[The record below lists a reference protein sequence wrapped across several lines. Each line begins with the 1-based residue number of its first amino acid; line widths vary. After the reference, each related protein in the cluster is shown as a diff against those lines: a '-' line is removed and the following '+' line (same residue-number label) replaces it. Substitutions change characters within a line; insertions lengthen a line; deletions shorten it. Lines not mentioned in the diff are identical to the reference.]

1 MTLTTEHTDSPD
13 PASGHA
19 RRAGATPA
27 TRDRRGRTPGRPR
40 STAGIIALCWII
52 VMLDGFDLVVLGA
65 ALPSMLDDPDLALT
79 GSQATMITTIGLVGL
94 ALGGLT
100 IGALTDKLG
109 RRRVLVVSVLGF
121 SLFTL
126 VLAAPVGVSLF
137 ALFRFIA
144 GIFLGGALPT
154 AISMVGEFSRRGKT
168 GSATTTVMTGYHI
181 GAVATALLAMFLID
195 LAGWHAMFITGA
207 VPGIVLAAVLWKVL
221 PESPHY
227 LRSVGRTAEADRI
240 AGTYG
245 LATAD
250 AIDDT
255 HGSET
260 EGKNSVR
267 ALLAP
272 AFRRNTAAIW
282 GASFMGLLLVYGLNT
297 WLPQIMREA
306 DYDLGSSLSFLLVLN
321 VGAIVGLFVA
331 GRVADHWSPRRTSV
345 LWFTV
350 GAVFLALLA
359 VRMPLMAIYAVVFL
373 TGVFVFS
380 SQVLVYAFVSENH
393 PSAIR
398 ATAMGFASG
407 VGRLG
412 AIAGPLV
419 SGTLVSAGLAYPFGF
434 FVFAVVGLAGALI
447 FATGRTLHHRSQDR
461 SVSQG

>member
-1 MTLTTEHTDSPD
+1 MTMTLTTDHQDNQD
-13 PASGHA
+13 PTVPTGGASRSSVQRGPT
-19 RRAGATPA
+19 RRSAGWV
-27 TRDRRGRTPGRPR
+27 
-40 STAGIIALCWII
+40 IALCWIV

-65 ALPSMLDDPDLALT
+65 ALPAMLDDTALGLT
-79 GSQATMITTIGLVGL
+79 GSQATMLTTVGLVGL
-94 ALGGLT
+94 AIGGLT
-100 IGALTDKLG
+100 IGTLTDKIG
-109 RRRVLVVSVLGF
+109 RRRVLVLSVFGF

-126 VLAAPVGVSLF
+126 FLALPVGVFLF
-137 ALFRFIA
+137 AAFRFIS

-195 LAGWHAMFITGA
+195 AAGWHAMFIAGA
-207 VPGIVLAAVLWKVL
+207 VPGLILGVVLLKAL
-221 PESPHY
+221 PESPHF
-227 LRSVGRTAEADRI
+227 LRSVDHDAEADRI
-240 AGTYG
+240 AATYD
-245 LATAD
+245 LATDD
-250 AIDDT
+250 AIDAT
-255 HGSET
+255 HGQEAT
-260 EGKNSVR
+260 DHNTVR

-321 VGAIVGLFVA
+321 LGAIVGLFLA
-331 GRVADHWSPRRTSV
+331 GHVADRWSPRRTSV

-359 VRMPLMAIYAVVFL
+359 VKMPLIVIYAVIFL

-393 PSAIR
+393 PSSIR

-419 SGTLVSAGLAYPFGF
+419 SGTLVSAGLAYPWGF
-434 FVFAVVGLAGALI
+434 FVFAIVGLAGALI
-447 FATGRTLHHRSQDR
+447 FFTSRTLNHSSQDKV
-461 SVSQG
+461 VSQS